1 MSSGIDPAV
10 YRPSQARTHRTEAVP
25 DKRFP
30 STRNKAAYG
39 LDVQVRE
46 LKAHIERKLRQIAQL
61 VRNGRY
67 DQAGKVADIVSEARA
82 RLVLK
87 VAGLEA
93 LEPEPEAAP
102 ILTKPKTKSVRKP
115 KRYGR
120 WSDK

>member
-1 MSSGIDPAV
+1 MSKSNTPLIL
-10 YRPSQARTHRTEAVP
+10 RPSQARTRRTENVP

-67 DQAGKVADIVSEARA
+67 DQAGKVADIVSERRA
-82 RLVLK
+82 RLVLL

-102 ILTKPKTKSVRKP
+102 ILTKPKTKQVRKV